1 MPQNRAQ
8 YFYIEIYKFKISIMN
23 YAMIILNIELIP
35 ICNGYDYGFDYSET
49 HYVVSQYGM
58 QIAHTH
64 KYMRTLNFIN
74 VFIIR

>member
-1 MPQNRAQ
+1 
-8 YFYIEIYKFKISIMN
+8 MN

-64 KYMRTLNFIN
+64 TNICVRWIL
-74 VFIIR
+74 